1 MLMQFIRSGEMPFNY
16 SLPDWSLS
24 HLIAFFL
31 RSISILLKLNGVHSH
46 ILNLPH
52 WWWILER
59 KCKRSQISEMVPSAG
74 CAVTFLGI
82 LQLLKL

>member
-16 SLPDWSLS
+16 SSLDWSLS
-24 HLIAFFL
+24 KLIAFFL
-31 RSISILLKLNGVHSH
+31 MSISVLLKLNGVHSH

-52 WWWILER
+52 WWQFPQR
-59 KCKRSQISEMVPSAG
+59 KCKRCQLSEMVPSAD

-82 LQLLKL
+82 LQLPKL